1 MASKPTLY
9 LESTIIS
16 YLAGHPSRDLIVAAH
31 QQITHDWWNR
41 ARSKFS
47 NYISQAV
54 LDEISIGDP
63 DAASRRL
70 ELVAGLPILA
80 LTKEVEVLAE
90 EYLRKLGLPRGAQ
103 LDVVH
108 LACAVFYE
116 VDYLLTWN
124 CAHLANGLVIK
135 RLQTPN
141 AILGR
146 ETPIIAIPE
155 ELLTSP
161 GGG

>member
-1 MASKPTLY
+1 MNKPALY

-16 YLAGHPSRDLIVAAH
+16 YLAAYPSRDLIVAAH
-31 QQITHDWWNR
+31 QQITHEWWDR

-54 LDEISIGDP
+54 LDEIGIGDP
-63 DAASRRL
+63 NAASRRL
-70 ELVAGLPILA
+70 ALVAELPILA
-80 LTKEVEVLAE
+80 LTEEVESLAE
-90 EYLRKLGLPRGAQ
+90 EYLHKLRLPRGAQ

-116 VDYLLTWN
+116 MDYLLTWN
-124 CAHLANGLVIK
+124 CTHLANGLVIK
-135 RLQTPN
+135 RLQKAN
-141 AILGR
+141 AVLGR
-146 ETPIIAIPE
+146 ATPIIATPE

-161 GGG
+161 GGV